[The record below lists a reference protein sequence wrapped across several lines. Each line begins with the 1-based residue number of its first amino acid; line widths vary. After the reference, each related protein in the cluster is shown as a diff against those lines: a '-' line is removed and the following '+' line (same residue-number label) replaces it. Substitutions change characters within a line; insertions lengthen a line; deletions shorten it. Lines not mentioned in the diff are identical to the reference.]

1 MVKSSLAQSD
11 VALND
16 SKLFSSQGWYYFSQ
30 LLIDSTYLQ
39 PFKLTSTGMRQQK
52 RRVKNN
58 THNGYIEREI
68 HGAMHA
74 SRVAWST
81 VMLHRLCQQQYPDQ
95 VQNKIQALMRFSHLS
110 EEELFYLIRYIGLG
124 HDGAREGDGADRW
137 EKESATCIELFLKE
151 HGLNPQLATI
161 FSCLA
166 SLKDK
171 PQELADYLA
180 SHSLDENVIEG
191 LQYARL
197 LVSLADC
204 FDIIRCNGSF
214 DFAFIERKLAEVF
227 PYSKDK
233 DASVFFDYA
242 KHMLQLLKRQKDLYF
257 PTQLIGPNKESFS
270 LEAGEEDYSVQEKVK
285 LEHAGYA
292 TAAMLDSLNQ
302 DLYFQQLLSTNAPEC
317 SNPYDKEPA
326 FNPYIHGTNS
336 AALALMTQ
344 TDFRL
349 ISAVEMLEKYGLA
362 PLCGE
367 LTHGGLSTAMSD
379 GKPCFAKLSG
389 EDNSNEYSLK
399 KVVQNYT
406 KTSKAVSREE
416 CLSNLWHYYGDNPS
430 SSLFSTISII
440 NIYLA
445 RARQL
450 GINLRD
456 VPEIQSLEKDF
467 QQSMDVFYLYLLFST
482 HIVAKK
488 EIKELSYEDKN
499 VLRDELEEHLSLQ
512 KVLKKLQQS
521 DISIR
526 DIYNNPTAENCQ
538 KIIALLSLPEHCKVQ
553 QLFEY
558 VEEPLKEQSK
568 YKQLETQ
575 WGYMVRN
582 ASSWSFE
589 SMLYQTYTGTYERVD
604 FQRVAP
610 KLLSYIE
617 TLEKR
622 FLVTQSLLQ
631 DSQKPLILSAE
642 DSDLVE
648 NPLPII
654 LCYDQSRHIR
664 IISMGSQEYRTQK
677 PLTLGKDIQT
687 IATDTETNI
696 KRLKAYSDRHHLNL
710 NIISFADLERA
721 HRSLSTEHPL
731 SSQQVLQPSDSEL
744 NIHSSFTMEQPVP
757 TQSMPNRLSNA
768 DVIMLRNFCA
778 QQQVRLNQTSVLK
791 SLASFQEKAE
801 GIILSD
807 LSSVEKRVKLKI
819 CAHQEFEHRHYVPR
833 LLADALMLIS
843 SLALIGLA
851 VGLTRILTGHSF
863 FFSAEK
869 TRRETEFIGIADTME
884 LSCGA

>member
-1 MVKSSLAQSD
+1 MGKSD
-11 VALND
+11 IALND
-16 SKLFSSQGWYYFSQ
+16 SKLLSSQGWYYFGQ

-39 PFKLTSTGMRQQK
+39 PFKLTSNGAQQK
-52 RRVKNN
+52 KRVKNN

-95 VQNKIQALMRFSHLS
+95 VQNKIQALMKFSNLS
-110 EEELFYLIRYIGLG
+110 EEELFCLIRYVGLG
-124 HDGAREGDGADRW
+124 HDAAREGDGADRW
-137 EKESATCIELFLKE
+137 ESKSATCIELFLKE
-151 HGLNPQLATI
+151 HGLNPQLAAI
-161 FSCLA
+161 FSRLA

-171 PQELADYLA
+171 PQELANYLA
-180 SHSLDENVIEG
+180 SYNLDENVIEG

-214 DFAFIERKLAEVF
+214 DFAFIERKLAEIF

-257 PTQLIGPNKESFS
+257 PTQLIGPNKEIFS
-270 LEAGEEDYSVQEKVK
+270 LGDGEEDYSVQEKVK
-285 LEHAGYA
+285 LEHADYA
-292 TAAMLDSLNQ
+292 SAAMLDSLNQ
-302 DLYFQQLLSTNAPEC
+302 DLYFQQLLNTEAPEC

-344 TDFRL
+344 TDFQL
-349 ISAVEMLEKYGLA
+349 MSAIEMLEQYGLA

-367 LTHGGLSTAMSD
+367 LTQGGFSTAMAD
-379 GKPCFAKLSG
+379 GKPCFARLSG

-399 KVVQNYT
+399 KVIRNYA
-406 KTSKAVSREE
+406 KTNEAVSKEE
-416 CLSNLWHYYGDNPS
+416 CLDNLRHYGANPS
-430 SSLFSTISII
+430 RSLFSSISII

-456 VPEIQSLEKDF
+456 IPEIQSLEKDF
-467 QQSMDVFYLYLLFST
+467 QQSMDIFYLYLLFST

-488 EIKELSYEDKN
+488 GIKELSYEDEK
-499 VLRDELEEHLSLQ
+499 HLSLQ
-512 KVLKKLQQS
+512 KILKKLQQS

-538 KIIALLSLPEHCKVQ
+538 KIITLLTLPAHCKVQ

-558 VEEPLKEQSK
+558 VEEPLKEPSK

-582 ASSWSFE
+582 VSSWSFE
-589 SMLYQTYTGTYERVD
+589 SMLYQTYTGRYERVD

-610 KLLSYIE
+610 KLLSYME

-631 DSQKPLILSAE
+631 DSQKPLVLSAE
-642 DSDLVE
+642 DLDLVE

-664 IISMGSQEYRTQK
+664 IFSMGSQEYRTQK
-677 PLTLGKDIQT
+677 PLKLGEDIQT

-696 KRLKAYSDRHHLNL
+696 KRLKAYSDRHQLNL

-721 HRSLSTEHPL
+721 HNSLSTEHPL
-731 SSQQVLQPSDSEL
+731 SSQQVLQPSASES
-744 NIHSSFTMEQPVP
+744 NPSRS
-757 TQSMPNRLSNA
+757 SNA
-768 DVIMLRNFCA
+768 DIIALREFCA

-791 SLASFQEKAE
+791 SLTRFQEEAE
-801 GIILSD
+801 RIILSN
-807 LSSVEKRVKLKI
+807 LSSVEKRTQLKA
-819 CAHQEFEHRHYVPR
+819 CAHHEFEHRHYAPR

-851 VGLTRILTGHSF
+851 VGITRILTGHSF

-869 TRRETEFIGIADTME
+869 TRRETEFIKIADTME
-884 LSCGA
+884 LSARA